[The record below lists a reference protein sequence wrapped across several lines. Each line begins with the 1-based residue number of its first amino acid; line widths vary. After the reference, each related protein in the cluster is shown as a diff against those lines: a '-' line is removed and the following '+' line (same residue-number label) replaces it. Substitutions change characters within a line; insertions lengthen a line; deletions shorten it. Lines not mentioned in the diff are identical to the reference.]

1 MQIPSRLKGN
11 SYKIYLGLL
20 FIASL
25 ALAGLICWFLRN
37 VVLGCHDS
45 LAEFTYAR
53 MWSLTAAYKHARNF
67 NLQRGRAGLLF
78 PLVVTFRYLV
88 HSTGSYT
95 AVWLL
100 QQVPIWFNVGFI
112 SYIVGK
118 KTKPHYGLF
127 FIAFFAAF
135 VQIDIDHSLMTCY
148 PLDFMY
154 GLTLQIL
161 GLYLYDGWL
170 SHWKDGKKTNWI
182 RLGFSCFCYYES
194 MQVYE
199 AFLMACFCYAVISLV
214 YVIKDRK
221 ELKIK
226 KSISRFFLQ
235 LVPHALTGS
244 LFVGILVYIRTH
256 PVVDGTL
263 SSGEPGKFEMF
274 QETWNTLSV
283 SLVPLRH
290 RTEISRRESIAS
302 IFTDPFT
309 GLCTLAMLIAGIML
323 FLCIYRSAATL
334 SKEAKISQCVRLCTL
349 SIMGY
354 AHAMSFNI
362 PLGMDSKYQ
371 EWVCVNGAKGY
382 MTGII
387 CYFGWALL
395 YACVICLIATALSS
409 LKAYFYIP
417 LAVAAAVALALGTAF
432 TASINELY
440 INAEAAT
447 HNCISKRGQAFYA
460 FVTSEDAE
468 AMGADYIYVPDYSGI
483 HGFLNIDNDYANFE
497 LGKPVTLENNLESFE
512 SDCKDYPVVSEF
524 RYNGVLVAGYYVVL
538 DNPWEDEED
547 WVTTGDIV
555 IVTAR
560 PEPVVVSYYDETI
573 GQTITIDLA
582 GGRMKSFV
590 IRNSDTVDASSIT
603 IGAGE

>member
-1 MQIPSRLKGN
+1 MQKQNRLKIN
-11 SYKIYLGLL
+11 SYKFYLGLL
-20 FIASL
+20 IISSL
-25 ALAGLICWFLRN
+25 ALVGLICWFLRN

-53 MWSLTAAYKHARNF
+53 MWSLDAAFKHARNF

-78 PLVVTFRYLV
+78 PLVVTIRYLI
-88 HSTGSYT
+88 HSSGNYT

-100 QQVPIWFNVGFI
+100 QQVPIWFNVFFI

-118 KTKPHYGLF
+118 KTKPHYGF
-127 FIAFFAAF
+127 FFMAFFAAF

-154 GLTLQIL
+154 GLALQIL
-161 GLYLYDGWL
+161 GLYLYDSWL
-170 SHWKDGKKTNWI
+170 THLKDGKKINWL

-199 AFLMACFCYAVISLV
+199 AFLMACFCYAIISLA
-214 YVIKDRK
+214 YIIKNRK
-221 ELKIK
+221 ESGLKR
-226 KSISRFFLQ
+226 SIANFFLQ
-235 LVPHALTGS
+235 LIPHAVTGS

-256 PVVDGTL
+256 PIVDGTL
-263 SSGEPGKFEMF
+263 SSGEPGKIEMF

-290 RTEISRRESIAS
+290 RAEISRRESITS

-323 FLCIYRSAATL
+323 CLCIYKNFSKL
-334 SKEAKISQCVRLCTL
+334 SKEDKKDLCIKLCTL
-349 SIMGY
+349 SILGY

-395 YACVICLIATALSS
+395 YACVICLIASVLSN

-417 LAVAAAVALALGTAF
+417 FVVAAAGMLALGTAF

-460 FVTSEDAE
+460 FVTSDEIE
-468 AMGADYIYVPDYSGI
+468 AMGADYIYVPDYSGL

-497 LGKPVTLENNLESFE
+497 LGKPVTLENNTESFE
-512 SDCKDYPVVSEF
+512 ENSKDYPVVSEF
-524 RYNGVLVAGYYVVL
+524 RYNGVIVAGYYVEL

-547 WVTTGDIV
+547 WVTTGDII
-555 IVTAR
+555 IVTTR
-560 PEPVVVSYYDETI
+560 PEPVTVTYYNETI
-573 GQTITIDLA
+573 SETITVDFA

-590 IRNSDTVDASSIT
+590 IKNSDTVNASSIS
-603 IGAGE
+603 IGEGE